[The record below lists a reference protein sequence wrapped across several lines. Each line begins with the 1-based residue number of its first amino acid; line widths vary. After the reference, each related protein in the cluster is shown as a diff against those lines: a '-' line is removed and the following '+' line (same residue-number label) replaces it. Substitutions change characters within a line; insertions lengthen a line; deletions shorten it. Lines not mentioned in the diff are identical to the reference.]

1 MRRPTAAVGLVLTLA
16 CSAVP
21 AVAQQAPIKPST
33 DTSREAHPNMA
44 TRSVTGTVTQAKD
57 NGIVVVG
64 REVGK
69 TDREWA
75 FLLDA
80 GTRVDAAGQGRSVSD
95 LRQGDPVTVTYTTR
109 DGKVVAQTVTVNPR

>member
-1 MRRPTAAVGLVLTLA
+1 MLTLA
-16 CSAVP
+16 CSAIP
-21 AVAQQAPIKPST
+21 AVAQQPPLKPST
-33 DTSREAHPNMA
+33 DTSREADPNKG

-57 NGIVVVG
+57 NGIVVLG

-75 FLLDA
+75 FLLDG
-80 GTRVDAAGQGRSVSD
+80 GTRIDSAGQSRSASD

-109 DGKVVAQTVTVNPR
+109 DGKVVAQTVTVNTR